1 MGAAVVCQAATINLG
16 NAGNYAVFGL
26 GSTMAIGSADTATL
40 NTAEIYG
47 DVAVGAD
54 TTNSTAIGNGSFQK
68 GFISGS
74 LFVDGGLNLNLFD
87 DEAGQFDAA
96 KVTAVHFVDPTP

>member
-1 MGAAVVCQAATINLG
+1 MYKLQRKLAYFPQLSELEEKMYKRSVIIRRGCPLMNVTRIFCASLLCAASAAVCEAATINLG

-26 GSTMAIGSADTATL
+26 GSTMAIGAADTATL

-54 TTNSTAIGNGSFQK
+54 
-68 GFISGS
+68 
-74 LFVDGGLNLNLFD
+74 
-87 DEAGQFDAA
+87 
-96 KVTAVHFVDPTP
+96 